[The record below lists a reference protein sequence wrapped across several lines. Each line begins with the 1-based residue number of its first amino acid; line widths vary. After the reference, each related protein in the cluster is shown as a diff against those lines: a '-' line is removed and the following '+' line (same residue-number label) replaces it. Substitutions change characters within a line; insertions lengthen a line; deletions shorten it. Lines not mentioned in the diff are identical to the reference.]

1 MSKTKKIVNFLEG
14 LTAEEIEAGPG
25 AWGQVQVIFK
35 EDDREVEQKFVDT
48 VEEAEL
54 LKDEWEQV

>member
-1 MSKTKKIVNFLEG
+1 MSKTTKIVNFLEG

-25 AWGQVQVIFK
+25 ASGQVQIIFK
-35 EDDREVEQKFVDT
+35 EDDKEVEQKFVDT

-54 LKDEWEQV
+54 LKNEWE

>member
-1 MSKTKKIVNFLEG
+1 MSKTTKIVNFLEG

-25 AWGQVQVIFK
+25 AWGQVLVIFK
-35 EDDREVEQKFVDT
+35 EDDKEVKQKFVDT

-54 LKDEWEQV
+54 LKNEWE

>member
-1 MSKTKKIVNFLEG
+1 MSKTAEIINHLEG

-25 AWGQVQVIFK
+25 ASGQVQVIFK

-54 LKDEWEQV
+54 LKNEWE

>member
-1 MSKTKKIVNFLEG
+1 MSKTAEIINYLEG
-14 LTAEEIEAGPG
+14 LTAEEIAAGPG
-25 AWGQVQVIFK
+25 ASGQVQVIFK

-54 LKDEWEQV
+54 LKNEWE